1 MSAETAPDE
10 EQKLHDGVAHL
21 SDASEIIDALDAAVD
36 SLIAW
41 ITDWH
46 APIVTGNRLTELGEQ
61 QKSLVHLKAFR
72 DWFET
77 YSGDAVVNQPT
88 VAALYELSVAI
99 EKQAG
104 TLSESG
110 MHTTDDA
117 YRTLLAN
124 VKGFIVQA
132 RRVERAFAA
141 ASSDLDTLTGIQNR
155 HAMRRALER
164 RVQRIERTGTC
175 STIALIDLDHF
186 KKVNDTYGHNA
197 GDHVLRIAATRL
209 LDGIRSYD
217 QLFRYGGEEF
227 LVLLD
232 DADPETT
239 LTILERLRKNL
250 AETKIEVDD
259 GTEITVTASFGSAEL
274 CKGETIEKTIE
285 RADEALYRA
294 KESGR
299 NRVQMAKTNH

>member
-1 MSAETAPDE
+1 MSDDSAPEDE
-10 EQKLHDGVAHL
+10 NKQQDGAAHL
-21 SDASEIIDALDAAVD
+21 SDANDIIQALDDAVD

-46 APIVTGNRLTELGEQ
+46 APIVTGNRLSELGEQ
-61 QKSLVHLKAFR
+61 QKSLVHLKTFQN
-72 DWFET
+72 WFKS
-77 YSGDAVVNQPT
+77 YSYDAVVNQPT
-88 VAALYELSVAI
+88 VKTLFELSVAI
-99 EKQAG
+99 EEQAS

-117 YRTLLAN
+117 YRALLAN
-124 VKGFIVQA
+124 VSGFIVQA

-155 HAMRRALER
+155 HAMRRVLER
-164 RVQRIERTGTC
+164 RVQRIERTGAC

-186 KKVNDTYGHNA
+186 KKVNDTYGHSA
-197 GDHVLRIAATRL
+197 GDHVLRIAATRM

-239 LTILERLRKNL
+239 YIILERLRKSL
-250 AETKIEVDD
+250 AATKIEIDD
-259 GTEITVTASFGSAEL
+259 GTEITVTASFGSAEM
-274 CKGETIEKTIE
+274 CKGVTIEKTIE

-294 KESGR
+294 KKAGR
-299 NRVQMAKTNH
+299 NRIEMSDGNH